1 MGKNRP
7 PHQFIFATAL
17 ADRSSGVDVFSDLA
31 RMFKQLA
38 RDFRRFELQALGMS
52 QARHRRVG

>member
-1 MGKNRP
+1 L
-7 PHQFIFATAL
+7 AAAL